1 MLVDI
6 NQWRA
11 AIGSFKALTSKSEKF
26 CVQNPLAMLLQIF
39 QCYLSAFCFTLI
51 STTILPLTITIFS
64 LLSLLSYSE
73 PYFWQIFS
81 KIYWSVKIL
90 ICCLPKLLKRA
101 YIIIID
107 FLRSKHSK
115 INYFSLLY
123 LQSYAACLA
132 IDVLYFQ
139 WVVARLILLSCD
151 VEPNPGPDTFK
162 FCCWNLNSIIAHD
175 FLRVALIEAYNSI
188 YKYDLLGI
196 VETHLNNSI
205 DHERLALKGYDLI
218 ACNHPSNIKRS
229 GVALYVKESL
239 SKKHRPDMTTLS
251 ECIVCEIYL
260 DRKNYFLLYCTE
272 VLARTKSNLKAS

>member
-26 CVQNPLAMLLQIF
+26 CVQNTLAMLLQIF

-64 LLSLLSYSE
+64 LLSLLSYSK

-81 KIYWSVKIL
+81 KIYWSVKTL

-115 INYFSLLY
+115 ITYFSLLY
-123 LQSYAACLA
+123 LQSYAACPA

-139 WVVARLILLSCD
+139 WVVPRLILLSCD

-175 FLRVALIEAYNSI
+175 
-188 YKYDLLGI
+188 
-196 VETHLNNSI
+196 
-205 DHERLALKGYDLI
+205 
-218 ACNHPSNIKRS
+218 
-229 GVALYVKESL
+229 
-239 SKKHRPDMTTLS
+239 
-251 ECIVCEIYL
+251 
-260 DRKNYFLLYCTE
+260 
-272 VLARTKSNLKAS
+272 